1 MLLKEKINSLD
12 IILASQSPRR
22 SQLLRESGFT
32 NIQIAPA
39 DVDETIPVGMPHFD
53 VALHLAH
60 KKAHHQ
66 KYLLRPNAIIIAA
79 DTVVIVPTKSG
90 TQILNKP
97 LDRTEAITMLQL
109 LSGKKHHVVTGV
121 CVLSLKKESGI
132 RNQVSNSSLPDTRYL
147 TPDSF
152 EVDAFNAVTEV
163 RFEKMTKAEIE
174 FYVDNYKPYDK
185 AGSYAVQ
192 EWIGH
197 CKIKSIK
204 GTYSNVMGLPMYDL
218 YKVLEKFL

>member
-1 MLLKEKINSLD
+1 MNLQKRIENLD

-22 SQLLRESGFT
+22 AQLLRQSGFT

-39 DVDETIPVGMPHFD
+39 DVDETVPEGMPHFD
-53 VALHLAH
+53 VALHLAR
-60 KKAHHQ
+60 KKANHQ
-66 KYLLRPNAIIIAA
+66 KYLLRPNSIIIAA

-97 LDRTEAITMLQL
+97 ADKAEAMTMLKL

-121 CVLSLKKESGI
+121 CV
-132 RNQVSNSSLPDTRYL
+132 VSNK
-147 TPDSF
+147 F
-152 EVDAFNAVTEV
+152 EDAFSAITEV
-163 RFEKMTKAEIE
+163 RFEKMSKAEIE

-185 AGSYAVQ
+185 AGAYAVQ
-192 EWIGH
+192 EWVGQ

-218 YKVLEKFL
+218 YKVLQRYL

>member
-1 MLLKEKINSLD
+1 MNLQKRIESLE

-39 DVDETIPVGMPHFD
+39 DVDETFAEDMPHFD
-53 VALHLAH
+53 VAQHLAQ
-60 KKAHHQ
+60 KKANHQ
-66 KYLLRPNAIIIAA
+66 KYLLRPNTIIVAA

-97 LDRTEAITMLQL
+97 ADKAEAIAMLKL
-109 LSGKKHHVVTGV
+109 LSGKKHHVVTGI
-121 CVLSLKKESGI
+121 CVVSLKEESGI
-132 RNQVSNSSLPDTRYL
+132 RYQVSGKQPDTRLL
-147 TPDSF
+147 TPDSYM
-152 EVDAFNAVTEV
+152 EDAFKAITEV
-163 RFEKMTKAEIE
+163 RFEKMSEAEIE

-185 AGSYAVQ
+185 AGAYAVQ
-192 EWIGH
+192 EWVGQ
-197 CKIKSIK
+197 CKIKSIT

-218 YKVLEKFL
+218 YKVLQKYL

>member
-1 MLLKEKINSLD
+1 MLLQEKINALE

-22 SQLLRESGFT
+22 AQLLRESGFE

-39 DVDETIPVGMPHFD
+39 DVDETVPEGMPHMD
-53 VALHLAH
+53 VALHLAQ

-79 DTVVIVPTKSG
+79 DTVVIVPNKSRTQSG

-97 LDRTEAITMLQL
+97 QNRDEAVAMLKL
-109 LSGKKHHVVTGV
+109 LSGKKHQVVTGV
-121 CVLSLKKESGI
+121 CV
-132 RNQVSNSSLPDTRYL
+132 VSEN
-147 TPDSF
+147 F
-152 EVDAFNAVTEV
+152 EDAISAVTEV
-163 RFEKMTKAEIE
+163 QFEKMADTEIE

-185 AGSYAVQ
+185 AGAYAVQ

-197 CKIKSIK
+197 CKIKAIK

-218 YKVLEKFL
+218 YKILQRYL

>member
-1 MLLKEKINSLD
+1 MLLKEKINNLE

-22 SQLLRESGFT
+22 AQLLRESGFT

-39 DVDETIPVGMPHFD
+39 DVDETFPENMPHFE
-53 VALHLAH
+53 VALHLAQ
-60 KKAHHQ
+60 KKAYHQ

-90 TQILNKP
+90 TILTTQILNKP
-97 LDRTEAITMLQL
+97 QSREEALAMLKL
-109 LSGKKHHVVTGV
+109 LSRKKHHVVTGV
-121 CVLSLKKESGI
+121 CV
-132 RNQVSNSSLPDTRYL
+132 VSENW
-147 TPDSF
+147 
-152 EVDAFNAVTEV
+152 ENAFSTITEV
-163 RFEKMTKAEIE
+163 AFEKMSDAEIE

-185 AGSYAVQ
+185 AGAYAVQ

-197 CKIKSIK
+197 CKIKAIK

-218 YKVLEKFL
+218 YKILQRYL